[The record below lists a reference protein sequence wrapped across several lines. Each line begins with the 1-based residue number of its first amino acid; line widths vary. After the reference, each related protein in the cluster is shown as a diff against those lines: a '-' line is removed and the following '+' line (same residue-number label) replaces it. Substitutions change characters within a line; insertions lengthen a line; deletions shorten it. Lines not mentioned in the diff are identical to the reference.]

1 VQQQEMSVMDP
12 KEKQLHALRESL
24 RVSPENV
31 PLRRMVA
38 ESLLEL
44 ARYDDA
50 EKEAKTAL
58 QHDADDV
65 GCKAVLAHVYL
76 HKGQVSVGLVLA
88 EDILALSQDDASVW
102 LLHARLLQRSGNP
115 DEARESFAKAIALDP
130 SLRDSEL
137 DIEGEASAD
146 PGEPESPP
154 EVRVA
159 ATSGNASQQL
169 VEEAFSEYPL
179 ELPPHADRPPVAD
192 RDPELPG
199 FVMEKP
205 PFGFDAV
212 GGMASVKDDVRMKI
226 ILPSTNQELYAMYG
240 KKAGGGI
247 LLYGPPGCGKTHI
260 ARATAGEIEAK
271 FINIGLHDI
280 LDMWVGNSEKQL
292 HEVFEYARA
301 NAPCVLFFDEVD
313 ALAAS
318 RTDMRNSA
326 SRHTINQFLAE
337 LDGVDVSNEG
347 VLVLAATNAPWHLDS
362 AFRRP
367 GRFDEVIFVPP
378 PDAEARAKILE
389 IFLADKPTEN
399 LDFPKIATKAK
410 EFSGADLRGLV
421 DRVIEEKLRQAMK
434 TGKPEPIRT
443 KDLIAGLKRQKAS
456 TQEWLATAKN
466 YAAFANEGG
475 VYDDIKAYLNLK

>member
-1 VQQQEMSVMDP
+1 MPMDP

-24 RVSPENV
+24 NVSPENV

-44 ARYDDA
+44 KQYDDA
-50 EKEAKTAL
+50 EQEAKMAL
-58 QHDADDV
+58 QYDNDDT
-65 GCKAVLAHVYL
+65 GCKAVLAQVYL
-76 HKGQVSVGLVLA
+76 HKGKVSMGLVLT
-88 EDILALSQDDASVW
+88 EDVLADTQDDAEIW
-102 LLHARLLQRSGNP
+102 LLHAKLMQRAGN
-115 DEARESFAKAIALDP
+115 EAEAQQSFQKAVALDP
-130 SLRDSEL
+130 TLRESGL
-137 DIEGEASAD
+137 DDVASSD
-146 PGEPESPP
+146 TDTPESPT
-154 EVRVA
+154 RMRAA
-159 ATSGNASQQL
+159 ATTGNASQQL
-169 VEEAFSEYPL
+169 VEDTFSKYPL
-179 ELPPHADRPPVAD
+179 ELPPHSERPPVNE

-226 ILPSTNQELYAMYG
+226 ILPSTNQELYSMYG

-271 FINIGLHDI
+271 FISIGLHDI

-292 HEVFEYARA
+292 HEVFEYAR
-301 NAPCVLFFDEVD
+301 NNKPCVLFFDEVD

-337 LDGVDVSNEG
+337 LDGVDASNDG

-378 PDAEARAKILE
+378 PDAEARVKILE
-389 IFLADKPTEN
+389 IFLADKPTERV
-399 LDFPKIATKAK
+399 DFAKIASKAR

-421 DRVIEEKLRQAMK
+421 DRVIEEKLRLAMK
-434 TGKPEPIRT
+434 TGTPEPIRT
-443 KDLIAGLKRQKAS
+443 KDLLAGLKRQKSS
-456 TQEWLATAKN
+456 TQEWLATARN

-475 VYDDIKAYLNLK
+475 VYDDIKAYLNIK